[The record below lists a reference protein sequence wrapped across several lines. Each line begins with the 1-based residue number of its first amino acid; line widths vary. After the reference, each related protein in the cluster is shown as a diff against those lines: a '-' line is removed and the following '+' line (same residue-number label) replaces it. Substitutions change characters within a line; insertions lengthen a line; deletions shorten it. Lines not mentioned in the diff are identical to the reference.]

1 LVSGVP
7 NRRPRAK
14 VRRSIASVAP
24 VPMKRAMPT

>member
-14 VRRSIASVAP
+14 VRRSIAGVAP
-24 VPMKRAMPT
+24 LPMTKAMPT